1 MLRSKA
7 LFRSWILQNKNALVV
22 STEDLGIVM
31 LITNLLEYSERYPMT
46 PRSSWNYYRDK
57 IYAVDN
63 NASVGKSFR
72 YKTKT
77 VGYTPAYTPLPGYP
91 GNRV

>member
-1 MLRSKA
+1 
-7 LFRSWILQNKNALVV
+7 
-22 STEDLGIVM
+22 
-31 LITNLLEYSERYPMT
+31 MT